1 MHVTMSTSAMLTLF
15 TTMFVLACIPGVSVL
30 TVSARSAAHGF
41 QHGLMVTAGIVVG
54 DIVYILV
61 AVYGLSI
68 LADTLD
74 DRFLLVKYLG
84 ARYLLWLGVGLWR
97 SVADRDTVDRS
108 RKTTLLASFAAG
120 LVITLADQKAILF
133 YLGLFPSL
141 INLTLITAA
150 DTMLIIAIASLAVGS
165 AKLLYAYLAARGSS
179 LSSGAGFE
187 RGIRAA
193 AGGLLIAL
201 AIYILLRP

>member
-1 MHVTMSTSAMLTLF
+1 MLTLF

-30 TVSARSAAHGF
+30 TVTARSAAHGF
-41 QHGLMVTAGIVVG
+41 RNGVMTTAGIVLG
-54 DIVYILV
+54 DIVYILI

-68 LADTLD
+68 LADTLG

-84 ARYLLWLGVGLWR
+84 AGYLLWLGVGLWR
-97 SVADRDTVDRS
+97 SVADRDKVENS
-108 RKTTLLASFAAG
+108 RNTTSLASFLAG
-120 LVITLADQKAILF
+120 LAITLADQKAILF
-133 YLGLFPSL
+133 YLGFFPSL
-141 INLTLITAA
+141 INLTVITGA

-165 AKLLYAYLAARGSS
+165 AKLLYAHLAVRGST

-193 AGGLLIAL
+193 AGGLLIAV